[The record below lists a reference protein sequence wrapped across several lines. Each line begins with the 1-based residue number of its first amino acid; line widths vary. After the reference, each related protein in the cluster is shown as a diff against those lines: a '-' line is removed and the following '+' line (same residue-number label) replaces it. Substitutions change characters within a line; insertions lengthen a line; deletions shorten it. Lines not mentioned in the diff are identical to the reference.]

1 LVSTVPANQW
11 MFSDFDLSIGHFRRY
26 SRRSLTKLLGSAG
39 FSETT
44 ATYFFMFLMLPA
56 TILRVL
62 PYKMGR
68 KRDFDKVEASTVSAN
83 KIISKFGFVFSL
95 LLSIEK
101 FIGPPS
107 GLSLISVSKK
117 PHSKKS
123 LID

>member
-1 LVSTVPANQW
+1 
-11 MFSDFDLSIGHFRRY
+11 
-26 SRRSLTKLLGSAG
+26 
-39 FSETT
+39 
-44 ATYFFMFLMLPA
+44 
-56 TILRVL
+56 
-62 PYKMGR
+62 MGR